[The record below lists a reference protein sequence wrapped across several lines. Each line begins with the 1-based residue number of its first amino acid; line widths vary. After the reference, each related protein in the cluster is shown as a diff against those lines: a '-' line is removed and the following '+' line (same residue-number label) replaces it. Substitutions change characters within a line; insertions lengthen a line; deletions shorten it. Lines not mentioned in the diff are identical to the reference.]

1 MRLSCKLPGRVSL
14 AKYLARKGNRAR
26 DRGAYPRASKI
37 YSRALKLDPT
47 RTDIH
52 VQYGLMLK
60 EVGCYEEAEAAYRRA
75 LSQSPDDGE
84 IHLQLG
90 DLLKL
95 TGRMGQ
101 ASEAY
106 KEAQRLLPDGVI
118 PNAGLPNLRSTPPE
132 NGSVA
137 LPDEPE
143 FETHI
148 RDGDRL
154 RDAGSYVD
162 AAEAYRSAL
171 AFAPWRTDI
180 RVQYGNMLKDSGRL
194 TDAEAVYRSALADR
208 PDDAD
213 IYLQL
218 GHCLK
223 LLGKRP
229 AALEAYLRA
238 ATLAPFLIAP
248 RDELFH
254 MGQRRDPEY
263 LQSRMAGVEALTL
276 ITQEILKLRE
286 MLNQL
291 ATSLPDLRAQ
301 MAFPVSCYE
310 SFRASFDV
318 PTPPPVEAS
327 CNFAVLLLAD
337 QEPLD
342 TLFEQLS
349 AIRSQTYGN
358 WTLYVI
364 ASDPARSRIAERAA
378 ASDARIQWADQ
389 MAGET
394 SPEAERRIALSSR
407 ADWIILLSQGALL
420 HARAIEWF
428 ASLAGQRTATAFI
441 TDEETGTRD
450 HACVRRSSP
459 RFRQAVDYDTLLE
472 MNNCGETLAVELA
485 SYVSVAERLVT
496 TSVSSARSSL
506 LLALVCDGHIGHIP
520 FPLVC
525 RDGETTIDPGT
536 VAAAHEEA
544 VRAHLVQAALHERV
558 YIGPREGSSPRL
570 PIFWRP
576 RDPDRSITLII
587 PTRDNGADV
596 AQFVDS
602 LRARAAV
609 PDALRIVI
617 VDNGSREGETQRIL
631 AELESKIRARV
642 LVIDEPFNWSRL
654 NNRAAEAVDSPFLVF
669 ANDDMVMLSEKWDE
683 RVRGLLERPEI
694 GAVGARLLYQ
704 DDTVQHAGVLFGWRG
719 SGSVIHDGL
728 YRSRLEP
735 GPASR
740 WHVSRA
746 VGAVTGA
753 FLATCREVF
762 VAHQGF
768 DELNLAVSFSDIDYA
783 LKLRASGLKI
793 LWTPEITLY
802 HHESKTRGFDHLDPE
817 KSARDS
823 AERSVMEARWG
834 GAMLADPS
842 INPVWHMAILP
853 FSLLS
858 APSQSRIWAHIRR
871 SASDN
876 PWLPEVNSPSSPG

>member
-26 DRGAYPRASKI
+26 DRSEYPRAAKI

-52 VQYGLMLK
+52 VQNGLMLMK
-60 EVGCYEEAEAAYRRA
+60 VGCYEDAEAAYRRA

-95 TGRMGQ
+95 TGRMEQ

-106 KEAQRLLPDGVI
+106 KEAQRLLPDGLI
-118 PNAGLPNLRSTPPE
+118 PNAGLSNLGSTPPE
-132 NGSVA
+132 NGPVA

-148 RDGDRL
+148 REGDRL

-162 AAEAYRSAL
+162 AAEAYKLAL
-171 AFAPWRTDI
+171 ALVPWRTDI

-194 TDAEAVYRSALADR
+194 TEAEAVYQSALADR

-213 IYLQL
+213 IHLQL

-229 AALEAYLRA
+229 AAWEAYLRA
-238 ATLAPFLIAP
+238 AALAPFLIAP

-254 MGQRRDPEY
+254 MGQ
-263 LQSRMAGVEALTL
+263 LRMAGVEALTL
-276 ITQEILKLRE
+276 ITQEILKLHE
-286 MLNQL
+286 MLDRL
-291 ATSLPDLRAQ
+291 AASLPDLRAQ

-310 SFRASFDV
+310 SFRAYFDV

-364 ASDPARSRIAERAA
+364 ASDPARKRIAERAA
-378 ASDARIQWADQ
+378 ASDARIQWADK

-407 ADWIILLSQGALL
+407 ADWIILLSQRALL
-420 HARAIEWF
+420 HPRAIEWF
-428 ASLAGQRTATAFI
+428 ASLAGQRTTTAFI

-450 HACVRRSSP
+450 RGGVRRSSP

-506 LLALVCDGHIGHIP
+506 LLALVCDSHIGHIP

-558 YIGPREGSSPRL
+558 YIGPREGSSSRL

-576 RDPDRSITLII
+576 RAPDRSITLII
-587 PTRDNGADV
+587 PTRDNGADA
-596 AQFVDS
+596 AQLVYS
-602 LRARAAV
+602 LRARAAD

-617 VDNGSREGETQRIL
+617 VDNGSRAGETQRIL
-631 AELESKIRARV
+631 AELESKLRARV

-704 DDTVQHAGVLFGWRG
+704 DDTVQHAGVLFGWK
-719 SGSVIHDGL
+719 GSVIHDGL
-728 YRSRLEP
+728 HRSRLEP

-762 VAHQGF
+762 IAHQGF
-768 DELNLAVSFSDIDYA
+768 DELNLAVSYSDIDYA

-802 HHESKTRGFDHLDPE
+802 HHESKTRGLDHLDPE

-858 APSQSRIWAHIRR
+858 VPSQSRIWDHIRR

-876 PWLPEVNSPSSPG
+876 PWLPET